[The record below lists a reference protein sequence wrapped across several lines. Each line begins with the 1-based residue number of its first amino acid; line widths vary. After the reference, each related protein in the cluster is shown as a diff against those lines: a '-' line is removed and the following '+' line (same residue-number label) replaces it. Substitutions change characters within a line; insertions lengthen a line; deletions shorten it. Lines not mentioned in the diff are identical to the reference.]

1 MNSPVVCLMGAT
13 ATGKTDIGLALAD
26 RFPVSLISVDSA
38 LVYRGLDIGTA
49 KPDAATLQAYPHA
62 LIDCCDPEDAYSA
75 ARFVADAQAL
85 VSAAHAKGRLP
96 VLVGGTHLYY
106 RALLR
111 GLSELPS
118 ADAATRARISAR
130 AEEQGWPALHQA
142 LAEEDP
148 ETAQRLHPNDA
159 QRIQRALEII
169 ALTGRPPSAHYA
181 ECAQRAAGAGWSV
194 LSMAVADDDRA
205 ALHKRIGQRFD
216 AMMDAGFL
224 DEVRRLHGD
233 AGLHPDLPSMR
244 SVGYRQLWAHLDGE
258 LSLDEAIEAGKAATR
273 QLARRQWTWLRK
285 EPDLVWLRADEG
297 PARQAVAYVEA
308 HLRGKGGNSL

>member
-181 ECAQRAAGAGWSV
+181 DCAQRAAGAGWSV

-224 DEVRRLHGD
+224 DEVRRLHGH

-297 PARQAVAYVEA
+297 PHV
-308 HLRGKGGNSL
+308 